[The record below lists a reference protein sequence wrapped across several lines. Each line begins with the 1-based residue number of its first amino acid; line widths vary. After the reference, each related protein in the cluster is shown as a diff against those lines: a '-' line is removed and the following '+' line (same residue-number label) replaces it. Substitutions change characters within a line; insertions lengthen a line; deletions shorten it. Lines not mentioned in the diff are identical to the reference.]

1 MKIRNRDFFN
11 KILGN
16 KRYKILFFASI
27 IMVCIIALC
36 IGIYIQF
43 FYRYS
48 EADPLM
54 LGIKFGSARDTQKIN
69 ELKNEF
75 NKLFQNKFVIGD
87 SKIQS
92 INKKQNSKDIV
103 YTGYDLQNEDV
114 NFYQIDINIPILNV
128 ESEVANKINSEIKSE
143 FYDTAN
149 VIMRKMSGYT
159 VYSVN
164 YTAYYFNNIISIVV
178 KSSLKEEGRNEKV
191 SIKTYNYNIENNSNI
206 ELKEIIEKTDNK
218 DKKVQS
224 KINSEIEKY
233 NKNAL
238 AVAEEFGSTY
248 TRNLESA
255 IYKIENTKEF
265 FVTDSGKLYII
276 YPYGNDEYTN
286 EVDIV
291 IF

>member
-75 NKLFQNKFVIGD
+75 NKLFQNKFIIGD

-164 YTAYYFNNIISIVV
+164 YSAYLYDNIVSIVI

-191 SIKTYNYNIENNSNI
+191 SIKTYNYNLENNEFVEI
-206 ELKEIIEKTDNK
+206 KEIIEKTDNK
-218 DKKVQS
+218 ENKVQR
-224 KINSEIEKY
+224 KINDEIEKY
-233 NKNAL
+233 NRNAL

-248 TRNLESA
+248 TRNLSSD
-255 IYKIENTKEF
+255 IYKVENTEEY

>member
-54 LGIKFGSARDTQKIN
+54 LGIKFGTARDTQKIN

-255 IYKIENTKEF
+255 IYKIENTKEY

>member
-164 YTAYYFNNIISIVV
+164 YTAYYFNNVISIVV
-178 KSSLKEEGRNEKV
+178 KASLKEEGRNEKV

-206 ELKEIIEKTDNK
+206 ELKELIEKTDNK

-238 AVAEEFGSTY
+238 AVAKEFGSTY

-255 IYKIENTKEF
+255 IYKIENTKEY

-286 EVDIV
+286 EVDII

>member
-164 YTAYYFNNIISIVV
+164 YSAYYFNNVISIVV
-178 KSSLKEEGRNEKV
+178 KASLKEEGRNEKV

-206 ELKEIIEKTDNK
+206 ELKELIEKTDNK

-238 AVAEEFGSTY
+238 AVAKEFGSTY

-255 IYKIENTKEF
+255 IYKIENTKEY

>member
-1 MKIRNRDFFN
+1 M
-11 KILGN
+11 
-16 KRYKILFFASI
+16 
-27 IMVCIIALC
+27 
-36 IGIYIQF
+36 
-43 FYRYS
+43 
-48 EADPLM
+48 
-54 LGIKFGSARDTQKIN
+54 
-69 ELKNEF
+69 
-75 NKLFQNKFVIGD
+75 
-87 SKIQS
+87 
-92 INKKQNSKDIV
+92 
-103 YTGYDLQNEDV
+103 
-114 NFYQIDINIPILNV
+114 
-128 ESEVANKINSEIKSE
+128 ANKINSEIKSE

-164 YTAYYFNNIISIVV
+164 YTAYYFNNVISIVV
-178 KSSLKEEGRNEKV
+178 KASLKEEGRNEKV

-255 IYKIENTKEF
+255 IYKIENTKEY

>member
-11 KILGN
+11 KILSN
-16 KRYKILFFASI
+16 KKYKILFFAAI
-27 IMVCIIALC
+27 AMVCILALC

-54 LGIKFGSARDTQKIN
+54 LGIKFGSSKDTEEIN

-87 SKIQS
+87 NKIRNV
-92 INKKQNSKDIV
+92 NKKQNSKDIV

-128 ESEVANKINSEIKSE
+128 ESEISNKINNEIKSE
-143 FYDTAN
+143 FYDSAN
-149 VIMRKMSGYT
+149 SIMRKMSGYT

-164 YTAYYFNNIISIVV
+164 YSAYVYDNIISIVV
-178 KSSLKEEGRNEKV
+178 KSSLKEENKNEKV
-191 SIKTYNYNIENNSNI
+191 SIKTYNYNLENDTVV
-206 ELKEIIEKTDNK
+206 ELKEIIEKTKNK
-218 DKKVQS
+218 EKKVQS
-224 KINSEIEKY
+224 KIDDEIEKY

-248 TRNLESA
+248 TRNLSSD
-255 IYKIENTKEF
+255 IYKIENTEEY

-276 YPYGNDEYTN
+276 YPYGNEEYTN

>member
-164 YTAYYFNNIISIVV
+164 YTAYYFNNVISIVV
-178 KSSLKEEGRNEKV
+178 KASLKEEGRNEKV

-206 ELKEIIEKTDNK
+206 ELKELIEKTDNK
-218 DKKVQS
+218 DRKVQS

-238 AVAEEFGSTY
+238 AVAKEFGSTY

-255 IYKIENTKEF
+255 IYKIENTKEY

-286 EVDIV
+286 EVDII

>member
-1 MKIRNRDFFN
+1 MKFRNSDFFN

-16 KRYKILFFASI
+16 KKYKILFFTAI
-27 IMVCIIALC
+27 IMACIIALC
-36 IGIYIQF
+36 IGIYTQF
-43 FYRYS
+43 FYKYS

-54 LGIKFGSARDTQKIN
+54 LGIKFGSIKDTEEIN

-75 NKLFQNKFVIGD
+75 NKLFQNKFIIGNN
-87 SKIQS
+87 KINN
-92 INKKQNSKDIV
+92 INKKQNNKDIV
-103 YTGYDLQNEDV
+103 YTERDLQNEDV
-114 NFYQIDINIPILNV
+114 NFYQIDINIPKLNI
-128 ESEVANKINSEIKSE
+128 ESDVANKINNEIKSE
-143 FYDTAN
+143 FYDYAN
-149 VIMRKMSGYT
+149 AIMRKMSGYT

-164 YTAYYFNNIISIVV
+164 YSAYLYDNIVSIVI

-191 SIKTYNYNIENNSNI
+191 SIKTYNYNLENNEFVEI
-206 ELKEIIEKTDNK
+206 KEIIEKTDNK
-218 DKKVQS
+218 ENKVQR
-224 KINSEIEKY
+224 KINDEIEKY
-233 NKNAL
+233 NRNAL

-248 TRNLESA
+248 TRNLSSD
-255 IYKIENTKEF
+255 IYKVENTEEY

>member
-1 MKIRNRDFFN
+1 MKRFINSEFFN

-16 KRYKILFFASI
+16 KRYKILFFSAI
-27 IMVCIIALC
+27 IMVCIISLS

-54 LGIKFGSARDTQKIN
+54 LGIKFGSTKDIMEIN

-75 NKLFQNKFVIGD
+75 NKLFQNKFVLNN
-87 SKIQS
+87 KIDN
-92 INKKQNSKDIV
+92 INKKQTSKDIV
-103 YTGYDLQNEDV
+103 YTGYDLENEDE
-114 NFYQIDINIPILNV
+114 NFYQIDINIPILNIA
-128 ESEVANKINSEIKSE
+128 SEEANKINNEIKSE
-143 FYDTAN
+143 FYDNAN
-149 VIMRKMSGYT
+149 AIMRKMSGYT

-164 YTAYYFNNIISIVV
+164 YSAYEYDNIISIVI
-178 KSSLKEEGRNEKV
+178 KSSLKEDRKNEKV
-191 SIKTYNYNIENNSNI
+191 SIKTYNYNLKTDGLVKIE
-206 ELKEIIEKTDNK
+206 EIIEITDNK
-218 DKKVQS
+218 LKKVQN
-224 KINSEIEKY
+224 KINEEIEKY

-238 AVAEEFGSTY
+238 AIAEELGSTY
-248 TRNLESA
+248 TRNLGSD
-255 IYKIENTKEF
+255 IYKIENTKEY

-276 YPYGNDEYTN
+276 YPYGNEEYTN

>member
-248 TRNLESA
+248 TRNLESS

-286 EVDIV
+286 EVDII